1 MNPDDWR
8 RGLVD
13 AWTATASFVPK
24 FVAFLVI
31 LLVGWVIAKLLYKIV
46 DKGLTR
52 IGFDRWVE
60 RGGVGRMMERSRYDA
75 SDLIAKLVYYAV
87 LLITL
92 QISFSVFGPNP
103 ISALLGGVVAW
114 LPKAAV
120 AIIII
125 VVATAIARA
134 VKDVVSAALGGLSYG
149 RLLATIAQVF
159 IIALGVIAAL
169 NQIEIATTVTM
180 PVLIAFLA
188 AVAGVLIVGLGG
200 GLVKPMQQ
208 RWEAWLSRAEAETN
222 AIRTE
227 TAAYDRGRRDAMAGA
242 EAPAT
247 APAPA
252 RAGAPGSA
260 QPAQGGGYQS
270 RPGEAGGYES
280 RPGEAGG
287 YPPRPGEAGGYESR
301 PGEAGGYRPGPGEPP
316 PR

>member
-13 AWTATASFVPK
+13 AWTATATFVPK
-24 FVAFLVI
+24 FIAFLVI
-31 LLVGWVIAKLLYKIV
+31 LLIGWLIAKLLHKVV
-46 DKGLTR
+46 DKGLER

-60 RGGVGRMMERSRYDA
+60 RGGIGRMMERSRYDA

-92 QISFSVFGPNP
+92 QVSFSVFGPNP

-125 VVATAIARA
+125 VVAAAIANA
-134 VKDVVSAALGGLSYG
+134 VKDIISSALGGLSYG

-169 NQIEIATTVTM
+169 NQVEIATTVTM
-180 PVLIAFLA
+180 PVLVAFLA
-188 AVAGVLIVGLGG
+188 AVAGILIVGVGG
-200 GLVKPMQQ
+200 GLVRPMQQ
-208 RWEAWLSRAEAETN
+208 RWEGWLNRAEAETG

-227 TAAYDRGRRDAMAGA
+227 SAAYDRGRQDAMAGA
-242 EAPAT
+242 EAPAPAT
-247 APAPA
+247 APAATA
-252 RAGAPGSA
+252 RPGTPESARPA
-260 QPAQGGGYQS
+260 QPTRPTQPTQGGGYQS
-270 RPGEAGGYES
+270 RPGEA
-280 RPGEAGG
+280 
-287 YPPRPGEAGGYESR
+287 PPL
-301 PGEAGGYRPGPGEPP
+301 
-316 PR
+316 